1 MSNQKKTNLDNTN
14 KIILKF
20 YPEELS
26 SIFTSNAQNDGGMFD
41 LNSEMKEY
49 LPGAGA
55 VESKWRLELPS
66 KLRCFDYGT
75 ISDVNL
81 HISYT
86 AKDERE
92 FRTIVEI
99 DKDLKQADVSLLGNP
114 VKQWV
119 INAGVNGLERSA
131 YLLKY
136 TIS

>member
-1 MSNQKKTNLDNTN
+1 MKD
-14 KIILKF
+14 
-20 YPEELS
+20 
-26 SIFTSNAQNDGGMFD
+26 IFR
-41 LNSEMKEY
+41 
-49 LPGAGA
+49 GAGA

-99 DKDLKQADVSLLGNP
+99 IQ
-114 VKQWV
+114 
-119 INAGVNGLERSA
+119 LEHYLHSPPQKEGA
-131 YLLKY
+131 Y
-136 TIS
+136 IGC